1 MCSQHYPGRNLE
13 IINSIVDSA
22 REINGVSVLGC
33 EPDSDY
39 NRTVITIAGDPT
51 SVTKG
56 AYAII
61 LKSLELI
68 DMREHNGNHPRM
80 GAVDVCPF
88 VPLSEK
94 FDGSLYKLNRE
105 LSRMIGD
112 LVPHFFYGHAASSDS
127 RKSLSNLR
135 EIRI

>member
-1 MCSQHYPGRNLE
+1 MSEIIIECVPNISEGRNLE

-88 VPLSEK
+88 VPLSENSM
-94 FDGSLYKLNRE
+94 DHCIN
-105 LSRMIGD
+105 
-112 LVPHFFYGHAASSDS
+112 
-127 RKSLSNLR
+127 SNDW
-135 EIRI
+135 